1 MNGVYISTYTHTHTH
16 THTHIMKYNSAKKKT
31 KIMPFT
37 ATWMD
42 LEIVIVSEVN

>member
-1 MNGVYISTYTHTHTH
+1 MNGVYISTHTH
-16 THTHIMKYNSAKKKT
+16 THTHIMKYNSAKKKNN
-31 KIMPFT
+31 KVMPFT